1 MTSQGD
7 SSQDQK
13 REKQGLTSRVGP
25 VEIDW
30 PASIGYYGGIALATT
45 FGVIEPPLALFIA
58 AVPFFKMLQRPNA
71 SLPVRWVSEILD
83 GASKPVGGD
92 GELVIQAVFSKKPPT
107 PGRGLGS
114 RLSAEAGSIW
124 TEARTLARPRS

>member
-71 SLPVRWVSEILD
+71 SLSVRWVSEILD

-92 GELVIQAVFSKKPPT
+92 GELVIQAVFAKKPPT

-114 RLSAEAGSIW
+114 R
-124 TEARTLARPRS
+124 